1 MLSYESVKYIMQKSV
16 CFMFPLYLF
25 FCCCWL
31 FFFGVYTYTHDIHSI
46 HHKTQNCVPFLVVHK
61 QETNQNGPPYRG
73 SIRGPRVEVLIF
85 IICNVNVVSIIS
97 IIETILTL

>member
-1 MLSYESVKYIMQKSV
+1 
-16 CFMFPLYLF
+16 MFYVSPLFIFLLLLAIF
-25 FCCCWL
+25 FWCIH
-31 FFFGVYTYTHDIHSI
+31 THTHDIHSI

>member
-1 MLSYESVKYIMQKSV
+1 MLSYESVKYIVQKSV
-16 CFMFPLYLF
+16 CFMFPLYF
-25 FCCCWL
+25 FVVVGY
-31 FFFGVYTYTHDIHSI
+31 FFFFLVYTHTHDIHSI

-85 IICNVNVVSIIS
+85 IICNVNVVSII
-97 IIETILTL
+97 ETILTL

>member
-1 MLSYESVKYIMQKSV
+1 
-16 CFMFPLYLF
+16 MFYVSPLF
-25 FCCCWL
+25 FFL
-31 FFFGVYTYTHDIHSI
+31 LAFFFGVYTHTHDIHSI

-73 SIRGPRVEVLIF
+73 SIRGPKVEVLIF